1 MPTRDTRK
9 ARLAADVAELRQIA
23 AQNRADL
30 RALPAAA
37 SRTPAQRTSA
47 RRLRQDLIVARIVL
61 NALSTPDDADLDDA
75 T

>member
-1 MPTRDTRK
+1 MPDRDTRK
-9 ARLAADVAELRQIA
+9 ARLAADVTELRQIA

-37 SRTPAQRTSA
+37 SRTPAQRTAA

-61 NALSTPDDADLDDA
+61 NALATPDDADLDDA